1 MNTDLPTL
9 LPSSYLLS
17 AYFSTFLLALSFIS
31 AVVLCLCHR
40 ILLMFMEG

>member
-1 MNTDLPTL
+1 MNMDLPTL

-17 AYFSTFLLALSFIS
+17 MYFSTFLLAVSLIS
-31 AVVLCLCHR
+31 AAVMCLCSR